1 MFMLLNLFILFC
13 YIDKCPLFIAMFL
26 WVLLKYEI
34 NTLKKKPWLRPLLL
48 YNNYIEYVAQSASM
62 PNPRPE

>member
-1 MFMLLNLFILFC
+1 MFMLLNLFILLC

-34 NTLKKKPWLRPLLL
+34 NTFQKNLGCVP
-48 YNNYIEYVAQSASM
+48 YCTIIT
-62 PNPRPE
+62 

>member
-1 MFMLLNLFILFC
+1 MFMLLNLFILLC

-34 NTLKKKPWLRPLLL
+34 NTLKQNPL
-48 YNNYIEYVAQSASM
+48 VASLVIVQ
-62 PNPRPE
+62 